1 MNKEEPSLPNIVASA
16 VAVTGGLVIMV
27 IIAAIAYL
35 PNRPDT
41 VARPGL
47 SSEERRQVLEE
58 KQTRNERE
66 LTRYGWINRGEGRV
80 RLPIDRAMELAVVEI
95 ERDGRIVLPGFDDI
109 AEEATAEPEADLVE
123 EAEDTDTELE
133 AEPEDAEEPGS
144 EDAEEAEADADNN
157 GENG

>member
-27 IIAAIAYL
+27 VIAAIAYL

-58 KQTRNERE
+58 KQTRSERE

-95 ERDGRIVLPGFDDI
+95 ERDGRIVFPDFDDI
-109 AEEATAEPEADLVE
+109 EEEATAEPQTDLMEGDAVDTETE
-123 EAEDTDTELE
+123 EAED
-133 AEPEDAEEPGS
+133 
-144 EDAEEAEADADNN
+144 AEADTNNN

>member
-1 MNKEEPSLPNIVASA
+1 MPNIVASA

-58 KQTRNERE
+58 KQTRSERE
-66 LTRYGWINRGEGRV
+66 MTRYGWINRGEGRV
-80 RLPIDRAMELAVVEI
+80 RLPIDRAMELAVHEI
-95 ERDGRIVLPGFDDI
+95 EREGGIALPEFDDI
-109 AEEATAEPEADLVE
+109 EEEATAEPEADLMEAEDEPEAEVEDAEVE
-123 EAEDTDTELE
+123 EAP
-133 AEPEDAEEPGS
+133 EPEDAEET
-144 EDAEEAEADADNN
+144 DAGQDNN
-157 GENG
+157 RENG

>member
-27 IIAAIAYL
+27 IIAAVAYL

-58 KQTRNERE
+58 KQTRSERE
-66 LTRYGWINRGEGRV
+66 LTRYGWIHRGEGRV
-80 RLPIDRAMELAVVEI
+80 RLPIDRAMELAVDEI
-95 ERDGRIVLPGFDDI
+95 EREGRIVSPAFEDI
-109 AEEATAEPEADLVE
+109 EEEATAEPEADLME
-123 EAEDTDTELE
+123 EETPDPEME
-133 AEPEDAEEPGS
+133 AEPEETDEVET
-144 EDAEEAEADADNN
+144 DEANN
-157 GENG
+157 GGNG